1 MAEADAG
8 FDVRASAVR
17 ATVRQHVA
25 HALERFSIDGAVPGR
40 VGDSADAAHQQGRP
54 ESMTLAVVIGACV
67 PVVGG
72 EKEAR
77 NRINVKAR

>member
-1 MAEADAG
+1 MAQADAS

-40 VGDSADAAHQQGRP
+40 VGDSADAAHQQGQRA
-54 ESMTLAVVIGACV
+54 SIALAVVIGFGV
-67 PVVGG
+67 PVSSVQMRPVA
-72 EKEAR
+72 E
-77 NRINVKAR
+77 